1 MSIRVE
7 PDPAITAV
15 AIEEKKKLQKN
26 FRRFD
31 IFFFLI
37 CTLVGVDTIGTVANT
52 GAQGFTWLVFVGIL
66 FFVPYGLIVAEI
78 GSAFTEEGGCYVW
91 TQYAFGYFIAA
102 VNTVIYWVSVPIWVG
117 GSLAITALKA
127 ADTFFAPIPG
137 FWRYVFALAFIVF
150 SVGAAILSF
159 RIGKWIP
166 IVGAWARF
174 LVLSFF
180 TFSVVLYAF
189 RNGLHGFTGHGF
201 LPTYA
206 VFIAAVPAIVYN
218 YVGFEL
224 PNSAGDEMTD
234 PQRDVPFTVAL
245 SAVGTILLY
254 GAPILAILLVLP
266 KDRITSLGGFLDA
279 IKAVFTVYG
288 GHIDAKGAVTLLGAG
303 KVLGACAAL
312 LFILSLASSGTTWLM
327 GGDRVL
333 AVAGYSGA
341 GPRILGTFSARF
353 GTPIVANLLS
363 GFIAMVVM
371 VLAFALSHGNTDKYF
386 SAVLNL
392 AISTTTIS
400 YLAIFPAAI
409 QLRYTHPDR
418 PRPYRIP
425 FGNAGVWV
433 CGLLATFWTLVATI
447 VLLWPGL
454 GVGWF
459 HTAGDPDSSLPAGF
473 AHERWQ
479 YEWTQILPLVV
490 VILVGILFYF
500 VGRKNREQS
509 LLSTH
514 HTIE

>member
-1 MSIRVE
+1 LTTREEPVE
-7 PDPAITAV
+7 AITA
-15 AIEEKKKLQKN
+15 AASEEKRKLQKS

-52 GAQGFTWLVFVGIL
+52 GAQGFTWLAFVGIA
-66 FFVPYGLIVAEI
+66 FFLPYGLIVAEV

-91 TQYAFGYFIAA
+91 TQLAFGYFIAA

-127 ADTFFAPIPG
+127 ADTFFAPVPG
-137 FWRYVFALAFIVF
+137 ALRYVFTLAFIAV

-166 IVGAWARF
+166 TLGAWARF

-180 TFSVVLYAF
+180 TFSVALYAF
-189 RNGLHGFTGHGF
+189 RHGLHGFTGHAF

-245 SAVGTILLY
+245 SALGTILLY

-266 KDRITSLGGFLDA
+266 TERITSLGGFLDA

-288 GHIDAKGAVTLLGAG
+288 GQVDSKGAVTLLGAG
-303 KVLGACAAL
+303 KVLGGVGAL
-312 LFILSLASSGTTWLM
+312 LFIMSLISSGTTWLM
-327 GGDRVL
+327 GGDRSL

-341 GPRILGTFSARF
+341 GPRVLGTFSARF
-353 GTPIVANLLS
+353 GTPIVANLFS
-363 GFIAMVVM
+363 GFIAILLM
-371 VLAFALSHGNTDKYF
+371 VLAFVLSHGNSEKYF

-409 QLRYTHPDR
+409 RLRYTHPDR

-425 FGNAGVWV
+425 FGNAGVWI

-459 HTAGDPDSSLPAGF
+459 HTGGDPDSSLPAGF
-473 AHERWQ
+473 THERWQ
-479 YEWTQILPLVV
+479 YELTQIVPLALI
-490 VILVGILFYF
+490 ILTGILFYF
-500 VGRKNREQS
+500 LGRRNRAQAASPSRPE
-509 LLSTH
+509 
-514 HTIE
+514 